1 MKVKISDYPDRLTC
15 NIHSN
20 YINKKYN
27 FGAWEQ
33 NNNNFERFLEW
44 LENVIQSFYNI
55 FNWLYFDRRRQKI
68 KVKIDPWDTW
78 GMDETLSHI
87 ILPMLKQ
94 LKETKQGAPYTDDE
108 DVPENLRSTSTDL
121 ETRVDNTIFK
131 RWDWILDEMIWAFE
145 QKVDDSPEDK
155 FFTWGNDEI
164 TSYDKEGHKKYLER
178 KSNGFRLFGKYYESL
193 WD

>member
-1 MKVKISDYPDRLTC
+1 MKVKISDYPDRLIC
-15 NIHSN
+15 KIHSK
-20 YINKKYN
+20 YMDKKYN
-27 FGAWEQ
+27 FGTCEQ

-55 FNWLYFDRRRQKI
+55 FNWLYFDRKQQKI
-68 KVKIDPWDTW
+68 KVKIDRWDTYS
-78 GMDETLSHI
+78 MDYTLSYI

-108 DVPENLRSTSTDL
+108 DVPESLRSTSTDL
-121 ETRVDNTIFK
+121 ETRMDNSIFE

-178 KSNGFRLFGKYYESL
+178 RSNGFRLFGKYYEGL

>member
-1 MKVKISDYPDRLTC
+1 MD
-15 NIHSN
+15 
-20 YINKKYN
+20 KKYN

-44 LENVIQSFYNI
+44 LEDKIQSFYNLL
-55 FNWLYFDRRRQKI
+55 NWLYFDRKWQKI

-94 LKETKQGAPYTDDE
+94 LKETKHGAPYTDDE

-145 QKVDDSPEDK
+145 QKVDNSSEDK

-164 TSYDKEGHKKYLER
+164 TSYDKEGHKKYLDR